1 MLQAKRSSSETL
13 LKSRQERDAPQA
25 QRSSAAALSTQD
37 FHPER
42 MLIIH
47 SGGIGDLL
55 LALPAM
61 RVFRH
66 AFPNAILEMMGRPE
80 RLALVAYDLR
90 ASVLH
95 SVDQAG
101 MAYFYAEDGSFPP
114 RLGAFFSSFGVV
126 LLFGGAGGNILAKNL
141 KRAGAGRVIS
151 LPPFAP
157 EGLGVHVS
165 DYLVESL
172 GREGIEG
179 ENAGAPLQLAEET
192 LTAAQAF
199 FTRSGVQEGARI
211 LAIHGGSGSPGK
223 NWPPEKFAMVADWA
237 AERAGIL
244 LLSGPAERGAEE
256 IRKAMKKGSPLGADS
271 LPLIRLAG
279 LLNWSRAYLGNDSGI
294 THLAAS
300 LGVPTVALF
309 GPTDPAVW
317 GPRGIAVRILYPRNI
332 SVGSLPETR
341 GREMDS
347 GLVNLSPHEVIE
359 ALTPLLI

>member
-1 MLQAKRSSSETL
+1 MNSPA
-13 LKSRQERDAPQA
+13 
-25 QRSSAAALSTQD
+25 
-37 FHPER
+37 HPEKI
-42 MLIIH
+42 LIIH

-61 RVFRH
+61 RVFRQ
-66 AFPNAILEMMGRPE
+66 AFPWAILEMMGRPE
-80 RLALVAYDLR
+80 RLALVAHDLR
-90 ASVLH
+90 ASSLH
-95 SVDQAG
+95 SIDQAG
-101 MAYFYAEDGSFPP
+101 MAYFYAEEASLPP
-114 RLGAFFSSFGVV
+114 RLEAFFSSFEVV
-126 LLFGGAGGNILAKNL
+126 LLFGGAGGTILPKNL

-151 LPPFAP
+151 LPPFPP
-157 EGLGVHVS
+157 EALGVHVS

-179 ENAGAPLQLAEET
+179 ENVYVPLQLAEET
-192 LTAAQAF
+192 LSAGQGF
-199 FTRSGVQEGARI
+199 FADSGMERGTRI
-211 LAIHGGSGSPGK
+211 LAIHPGSGSPGK

-237 AERAGIL
+237 AERAEIL

-279 LLNWSRAYLGNDSGI
+279 LLKWSRAYLGNDSGI

-332 SVGSLPETR
+332 SAGSLPETW
-341 GREMDS
+341 GREIDS
-347 GLVNLSPHEVIE
+347 GLVNLSPREVIE
-359 ALTPLLI
+359 ALAPLLI